1 MGLKLKEYINDSNR
15 KLDKETVRKHL
26 VDILNYTVEE
36 NSFLDQMTVGKRLYS
51 NQYKNS
57 PSVSLT
63 VNHKIKINEVPR
75 EFSYKFSDN
84 ETQTFN
90 LSNELGVVA

>member
-63 VNHKIKINEVPR
+63 VNHKIKINEVTSD
-75 EFSYKFSDN
+75 FSYEFSDN

>member
-51 NQYKNS
+51 NQYK
-57 PSVSLT
+57 
-63 VNHKIKINEVPR
+63 
-75 EFSYKFSDN
+75 
-84 ETQTFN
+84 
-90 LSNELGVVA
+90 

>member
-63 VNHKIKINEVPR
+63 NEKIKKEVTGVI
-75 EFSYKFSDN
+75 KQN
-84 ETQTFN
+84 
-90 LSNELGVVA
+90 SNYYCVQ